1 MKKGESK
8 VTLKNVEL
16 YSDKNGYYL
25 SLEYEEETVDGIY
38 KIEIPKADLRIPC
51 DRCDIY
57 IGPSSYLSLYYG
69 KHYLRVGEGDKILLR
84 PGLTGDEYIKT
95 LIKKKTREMTLS
107 EIEKELGY
115 NIKIVNDK
123 EEEGLW

>member
-16 YSDKNGYYL
+16 YNDKNGYYL
-25 SLEYEEETVDGIY
+25 SLEYEEETIDGIY
-38 KIEIPKADLRIPC
+38 RIEIPKADLRIPC

-57 IGPSSYLSLYYG
+57 TEPSSYLTLYYADQ
-69 KHYLRVGEGDKILLR
+69 YLRVGEGDKILLR
-84 PGLTGDEYIKT
+84 PGLTGGKYIKT

-123 EEEGLW
+123 AGE